1 MPDVDATGASERPPF
16 SPVVALLT
24 VSAVWEARL
33 DAALRDHGLTT
44 RRYGLLAHIR
54 GAPGISFSELARRSQ
69 ITVQS
74 AHTAVRMLVDAG
86 LAEDATGHAGAA
98 SDLRVTSAGERV
110 LDDAERHLDILDAE
124 LRAGLPALSD
134 ALDGLHEEPLTG
146 NLQAD

>member
-1 MPDVDATGASERPPF
+1 MPDAGARPPF

-54 GAPGISFSELARRSQ
+54 STPGISFSELARRSQ

-74 AHTAVRMLVDAG
+74 AHSAVRMLVDAG
-86 LAEDATGHAGAA
+86 LVADATGHAGAA
-98 SDLRVTSAGERV
+98 SDLRVTARGETV
-110 LDDAERHLDILDAE
+110 LDDAERHLAGLDTE
-124 LRAGLPALSD
+124 LRAALPELSAALE
-134 ALDGLHEEPLTG
+134 GLHEEPLTG

>member
-1 MPDVDATGASERPPF
+1 VPDVDPPVGEGRAPF

-54 GAPGISFSELARRSQ
+54 STPGISFSELARRSQ

-74 AHTAVRMLVDAG
+74 AHSAVRMLVDAG
-86 LAEDATGHAGAA
+86 LVADATGHAGAA
-98 SDLRVTSAGERV
+98 SDLRVTGAGERV
-110 LDDAERHLDILDAE
+110 LDDAERHLARLDAE
-124 LRAGLPALSD
+124 LQAGLPALSE

>member
-1 MPDVDATGASERPPF
+1 MTDADPPVGESRVAF

-54 GAPGISFSELARRSQ
+54 STPGISFSELARRSQ

-74 AHTAVRMLVDAG
+74 AHSAVRMLVDAG
-86 LAEDATGHAGAA
+86 LVRDATAHAGAA
-98 SDLRVTSAGERV
+98 SDLRVTAAGEAV
-110 LDDAERHLDILDAE
+110 LDDAELHLARLDAE
-124 LRAGLPALSD
+124 LRESLPQLSS